1 MEKHIKT
8 MLRGMTAQELA
19 AACTYVR
26 SGWRN
31 LFTEELCRRARLLQP
46 YHSAYEDRNARK
58 VVDRAA
64 KSFGIRLIYS
74 NPRN

>member
-1 MEKHIKT
+1 MEKHIKP

-19 AACTYVR
+19 TACTYER

-31 LFTEELCRRARLLQP
+31 MFTEELCRRAGLLP
-46 YHSAYEDRNARK
+46 KYHSTHEDRNARA

-64 KSFGIRLIYS
+64 RSFGIRLI
-74 NPRN
+74 

>member
-19 AACTYVR
+19 TACTYVR
-26 SGWRN
+26 SGTRN
-31 LFTEELCRRARLLQP
+31 MFTEELCRRAGLLRP
-46 YHSAYEDRNARK
+46 YHSTYEDRNARK

-64 KSFGIRLIYS
+64 KSFGVRLV
-74 NPRN
+74 